1 MAEME
6 REMQKAQE
14 EYSFRRATIC
24 SLISQC
30 DRTRQGFPYNLMNE
44 AGIDDTKVNP
54 AEFFE
59 VLTECCTDR
68 ELSIVFLRYS
78 YDKDTD
84 KNKHTW
90 DEIGRRMGFTRERGR
105 QIILKVHR
113 KLRARQDKFM
123 TVLISEHK
131 KLERENEALK
141 KELDILRASLPETE
155 KERLYPEPGD
165 GINILELELSVR
177 SYNCLH
183 RAGINTTG
191 DLKKCTMYSLAKIRN
206 LGRKSLLEIV
216 EKAKAFGIDIP
227 EGTMD
232 DILPGTRTCKKSD
245 AALEQMVHGEVS
257 A

>member
-6 REMQKAQE
+6 RE
-14 EYSFRRATIC
+14 YSFRRDTIC

-44 AGIDDTKVNP
+44 ARIDDTQVNP

-78 YDKDTD
+78 YDKDTGR
-84 KNKHTW
+84 NWLTW
-90 DEIGRRMGFTRERGR
+90 DEIGKRMGFTRERGR
-105 QIILKVHR
+105 QIICKVHR
-113 KLRARQDKFM
+113 KLRARQDRFM
-123 TVLISEHK
+123 TVPRSEHK

-141 KELDILRASLPETE
+141 KEIDILRASLSEEE

-165 GINILELELSVR
+165 GIDILELELSVR
-177 SYNCLH
+177 SFNCLH
-183 RAGINTTG
+183 RAGIITTG

-216 EKAKAFGIDIP
+216 EKAKSFGIDIP

-232 DILPGTRTCKKSD
+232 DILPGTRTCKKPD
-245 AALEQMVHGEVS
+245 VVLEQMVHGEVS